1 MNQIIAQ
8 YPMDDILDSEIEQQD
23 LKTDTEENDA
33 KDEVNLQQEIWKN
46 MSTQRIAYSNILKI
60 SKSTLEEYDNW
71 VIYNN

>member
-1 MNQIIAQ
+1 
-8 YPMDDILDSEIEQQD
+8 MDDILDSEIEQQD